1 MVPVVD
7 ESEVVVDLLMVSRM
21 ILNLQKV
28 VMVVVEIHSAMDY
41 LGIDLSLTVAVEL
54 RTAAPVAVAYQK
66 HVKA

>member
-7 ESEVVVDLLMVSRM
+7 ESEVVVDLLMVSWM

-41 LGIDLSLTVAVEL
+41 LEIDLNLMVAVEL
-54 RTAAPVAVAYQK
+54 RTAASVVVVYQK
-66 HVKA
+66 HAKA